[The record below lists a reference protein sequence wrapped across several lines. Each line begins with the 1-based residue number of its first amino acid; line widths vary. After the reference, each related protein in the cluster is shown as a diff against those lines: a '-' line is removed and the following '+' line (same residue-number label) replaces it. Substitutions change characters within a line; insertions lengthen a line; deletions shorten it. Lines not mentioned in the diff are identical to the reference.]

1 MIAFSDGCNVNSA
14 IRVKIVRTWKTPI
27 GSIRPS
33 TCLVIGDEKVRIVY
47 FCESVFFFIYYPD
60 ISFHLLQQGTTID
73 ATIPWEVKFLFG
85 INLDEGD
92 WFEIYGF

>member
-1 MIAFSDGCNVNSA
+1 M
-14 IRVKIVRTWKTPI
+14 KIVRTWKTPI